1 MKNQSIMKIIKG
13 SWILVPFIYGG
24 FYDWIIFAMA
34 VIWQVCLLYIAIQN
48 KKIILPE
55 KTICII
61 VTGIMLCYVGTVFYG
76 IDSGMSELGLIK
88 VIALLEFL
96 VLVEQ
101 IQYEERIELLEQ
113 IPMIASVMAV
123 ISMISYITPWKHT
136 FFQASR
142 LGGFFQYSNTFALY
156 LLIGIIVLL
165 YEKKKEGKL
174 WYIKLYILTTAVLFT
189 GSRIAFFLMII
200 NYLLFFIV
208 DKKNHITIFVMTGWI
223 IGLTIIGIVI
233 TGSYQN
239 MGRYLTIFTHN
250 STLWGRILYQI
261 DGLKMLLKRPAGLG
275 YMGYYFLQPSVQS
288 AAYTTKFVHN
298 DFLQIGLDGGMI
310 AMILAVIL
318 FIQSIYEKSSQDL
331 QKHLLVIIAI
341 HSCLDFNLQFLSIG
355 MIVIVCMQCKEK
367 KELQLKKIKI
377 FCLLTFVGFVLSLR
391 AGIGTSLEYQ
401 GKYKQALKIM
411 PELTTARMK
420 QLSKE
425 TDKNQAE
432 ESADKLIHSNKIISQ
447 AYGVKAEIAYGENN
461 YNAMVRYKR
470 QEIKNRKYDIAVY
483 EDYIDKLACILQEKQ
498 ADSDTKGMKQYLE
511 ELLWI
516 QQYIEKVNTQTNPI
530 ANHLKDESILQF
542 DSNYQNYL
550 EQIRDYYN
558 RNYKTQ
564 GDKTQ
569 F

>member
-1 MKNQSIMKIIKG
+1 M
-13 SWILVPFIYGG
+13 
-24 FYDWIIFAMA
+24 
-34 VIWQVCLLYIAIQN
+34 
-48 KKIILPE
+48 
-55 KTICII
+55 
-61 VTGIMLCYVGTVFYG
+61 
-76 IDSGMSELGLIK
+76 
-88 VIALLEFL
+88 
-96 VLVEQ
+96 
-101 IQYEERIELLEQ
+101 
-113 IPMIASVMAV
+113 
-123 ISMISYITPWKHT
+123 
-136 FFQASR
+136 
-142 LGGFFQYSNTFALY
+142 
-156 LLIGIIVLL
+156 
-165 YEKKKEGKL
+165 
-174 WYIKLYILTTAVLFT
+174 
-189 GSRIAFFLMII
+189 
-200 NYLLFFIV
+200 
-208 DKKNHITIFVMTGWI
+208 
-223 IGLTIIGIVI
+223 
-233 TGSYQN
+233 
-239 MGRYLTIFTHN
+239 
-250 STLWGRILYQI
+250 
-261 DGLKMLLKRPAGLG
+261 
-275 YMGYYFLQPSVQS
+275 QPSVQS

-447 AYGVKAEIAYGENN
+447 AYGVQAEIAYGENN
-461 YNAMVRYKR
+461 YNAMVCYKR

>member
-88 VIALLEFL
+88 VIALLQFL
-96 VLVEQ
+96 LLVEQ

-142 LGGFFQYSNTFALY
+142 LGGFFQYSNTFTLY

-165 YEKKKEGKL
+165 YEKKKDKL

-189 GSRIAFFLMII
+189 GSRIVFFLM
-200 NYLLFFIV
+200 
-208 DKKNHITIFVMTGWI
+208 
-223 IGLTIIGIVI
+223 IIGIVI

-275 YMGYYFLQPSVQS
+275 YRGYYFLQPSVQS

-411 PELTTARMK
+411 PELTTVRMK

-432 ESADKLIHSNKIISQ
+432 ESADKLIHSNKRISQ

-516 QQYIEKVNTQTNPI
+516 QQYIEKINTQTNPI

>member
-88 VIALLEFL
+88 VIALLQFL
-96 VLVEQ
+96 LLVEQ

-142 LGGFFQYSNTFALY
+142 LGGFFQYSNTFTLY

-165 YEKKKEGKL
+165 YEKKKDKL

-189 GSRIAFFLMII
+189 GSRIVFFLM
-200 NYLLFFIV
+200 
-208 DKKNHITIFVMTGWI
+208 
-223 IGLTIIGIVI
+223 IIGIVI

-275 YMGYYFLQPSVQS
+275 YRGYYFLQPSVQS

-432 ESADKLIHSNKIISQ
+432 ESVDKLIHSNKRISQ

-516 QQYIEKVNTQTNPI
+516 QQYIEKINTQTNPI

>member
-88 VIALLEFL
+88 VIALLQFL
-96 VLVEQ
+96 LLVEQ

-165 YEKKKEGKL
+165 YEKKKDKL

-189 GSRIAFFLMII
+189 GSRIVFFLM
-200 NYLLFFIV
+200 
-208 DKKNHITIFVMTGWI
+208 
-223 IGLTIIGIVI
+223 IIGIVI

-432 ESADKLIHSNKIISQ
+432 ESADKLIHSNKRISQ

-498 ADSDTKGMKQYLE
+498 ADSDRKGMKQYLE

-516 QQYIEKVNTQTNPI
+516 QQYIEKINTQTNPI

>member
-88 VIALLEFL
+88 VIALLQFL
-96 VLVEQ
+96 LLVEQ

-165 YEKKKEGKL
+165 YEKKKDKL

-189 GSRIAFFLMII
+189 GSRIVFFLM
-200 NYLLFFIV
+200 
-208 DKKNHITIFVMTGWI
+208 
-223 IGLTIIGIVI
+223 IIGIVI

-275 YMGYYFLQPSVQS
+275 YRGYYFLQPSVQS

-432 ESADKLIHSNKIISQ
+432 ESADKLIHSNKRISQ

-498 ADSDTKGMKQYLE
+498 ADSDRKGMKQYLE

-516 QQYIEKVNTQTNPI
+516 QQYIEKINTQTNPI

>member
-61 VTGIMLCYVGTVFYG
+61 VTGIMLCYVGTIFYG

-88 VIALLEFL
+88 VIALLQFL
-96 VLVEQ
+96 LLVEQ

-189 GSRIAFFLMII
+189 GSRIVFFLMII

-208 DKKNHITIFVMTGWI
+208 DKKNRVTIFVMTGWI

-250 STLWGRILYQI
+250 STLWG
-261 DGLKMLLKRPAGLG
+261 
-275 YMGYYFLQPSVQS
+275 S
-288 AAYTTKFVHN
+288 
-298 DFLQIGLDGGMI
+298 
-310 AMILAVIL
+310 
-318 FIQSIYEKSSQDL
+318 E
-331 QKHLLVIIAI
+331 
-341 HSCLDFNLQFLSIG
+341 
-355 MIVIVCMQCKEK
+355 
-367 KELQLKKIKI
+367 
-377 FCLLTFVGFVLSLR
+377 
-391 AGIGTSLEYQ
+391 
-401 GKYKQALKIM
+401 
-411 PELTTARMK
+411 
-420 QLSKE
+420 
-425 TDKNQAE
+425 
-432 ESADKLIHSNKIISQ
+432 
-447 AYGVKAEIAYGENN
+447 
-461 YNAMVRYKR
+461 
-470 QEIKNRKYDIAVY
+470 
-483 EDYIDKLACILQEKQ
+483 
-498 ADSDTKGMKQYLE
+498 
-511 ELLWI
+511 
-516 QQYIEKVNTQTNPI
+516 
-530 ANHLKDESILQF
+530 
-542 DSNYQNYL
+542 
-550 EQIRDYYN
+550 
-558 RNYKTQ
+558 
-564 GDKTQ
+564 
-569 F
+569 

>member
-88 VIALLEFL
+88 VIALLQFL
-96 VLVEQ
+96 LLVEQ

-165 YEKKKEGKL
+165 YEKKKDKL

-189 GSRIAFFLMII
+189 GSRIVFFLM
-200 NYLLFFIV
+200 
-208 DKKNHITIFVMTGWI
+208 
-223 IGLTIIGIVI
+223 IIGIVI

-275 YMGYYFLQPSVQS
+275 YRGYYFLQPSVQS

-432 ESADKLIHSNKIISQ
+432 ESVDKLIHSNKRISQ

-516 QQYIEKVNTQTNPI
+516 QQYIEKINTQTNPI

>member
-88 VIALLEFL
+88 VIALLQFL
-96 VLVEQ
+96 LLVEQ

-142 LGGFFQYSNTFALY
+142 LGGFFQYSNTFTLY

-165 YEKKKEGKL
+165 YEKKKDKL

-189 GSRIAFFLMII
+189 GSRIVFFLM
-200 NYLLFFIV
+200 
-208 DKKNHITIFVMTGWI
+208 
-223 IGLTIIGIVI
+223 IIGIVI

-432 ESADKLIHSNKIISQ
+432 ESADKLIHSNKRISQ

-498 ADSDTKGMKQYLE
+498 ADSDRKGMKQYLE

-516 QQYIEKVNTQTNPI
+516 QQYIEKINTQTNPI

>member
-1 MKNQSIMKIIKG
+1 MKIIKG

-88 VIALLEFL
+88 VIALLQFL
-96 VLVEQ
+96 LLVEQ

-165 YEKKKEGKL
+165 YEKKKDKL

-189 GSRIAFFLMII
+189 GSRIVFFLM
-200 NYLLFFIV
+200 
-208 DKKNHITIFVMTGWI
+208 
-223 IGLTIIGIVI
+223 IIGIVI

-275 YMGYYFLQPSVQS
+275 YRGYYFLQPSVQS
-288 AAYTTKFVHN
+288 VAYTTKFVHN

-432 ESADKLIHSNKIISQ
+432 ESADKLIHSNKRISQ

-516 QQYIEKVNTQTNPI
+516 QQYIEKINTQTNPI

>member
-1 MKNQSIMKIIKG
+1 MKIIKG

-88 VIALLEFL
+88 VIALLQFL
-96 VLVEQ
+96 LLVEQ

-142 LGGFFQYSNTFALY
+142 LGGFFQYSNTFTLY

-165 YEKKKEGKL
+165 YEKKKDKL

-189 GSRIAFFLMII
+189 GSRIVFFLM
-200 NYLLFFIV
+200 
-208 DKKNHITIFVMTGWI
+208 
-223 IGLTIIGIVI
+223 IIGIVI

-275 YMGYYFLQPSVQS
+275 YRGYYFLQPSVQS

-432 ESADKLIHSNKIISQ
+432 ESADKLIHSNKRISQ

-516 QQYIEKVNTQTNPI
+516 QQYIEKINTQTNPI

>member
-61 VTGIMLCYVGTVFYG
+61 VTGIMLCYVGTIFYG

-88 VIALLEFL
+88 VIALLQFL
-96 VLVEQ
+96 LLVEQ

-165 YEKKKEGKL
+165 YEKKKDKL

-189 GSRIAFFLMII
+189 GSRIVFFLM
-200 NYLLFFIV
+200 
-208 DKKNHITIFVMTGWI
+208 
-223 IGLTIIGIVI
+223 IIGIVI

-432 ESADKLIHSNKIISQ
+432 ESADKLIHSNKRISQ

-516 QQYIEKVNTQTNPI
+516 QQYIEKINTQTNPI

>member
-88 VIALLEFL
+88 VIALLQFL
-96 VLVEQ
+96 LLVEQ

-142 LGGFFQYSNTFALY
+142 LGGFFQYSNTFTLY

-165 YEKKKEGKL
+165 YEKKKDKL

-189 GSRIAFFLMII
+189 GSRIVFFLM
-200 NYLLFFIV
+200 
-208 DKKNHITIFVMTGWI
+208 
-223 IGLTIIGIVI
+223 IIGIVI

-275 YMGYYFLQPSVQS
+275 YRGYYFLQPSVQS

-432 ESADKLIHSNKIISQ
+432 ESADKLIHSNKRISQ

-516 QQYIEKVNTQTNPI
+516 QQYIEKINTQTNPI

>member
-88 VIALLEFL
+88 VIALLQFL
-96 VLVEQ
+96 LLVEQ

-165 YEKKKEGKL
+165 YEKKKDKL

-189 GSRIAFFLMII
+189 GSRIVFFLM
-200 NYLLFFIV
+200 
-208 DKKNHITIFVMTGWI
+208 
-223 IGLTIIGIVI
+223 IIGIVI

-275 YMGYYFLQPSVQS
+275 YRGYYFLQPSVQS

-432 ESADKLIHSNKIISQ
+432 ESADKLIHSNKRISQ

-516 QQYIEKVNTQTNPI
+516 QQYIEKINTQTNPI
-530 ANHLKDESILQF
+530 ANHLKDELILQF